1 MLHRLR
7 WLLRL
12 KKLAAQN
19 TFGHWLSWVDEKTVC
34 EGNNYIAQRVKIVNS
49 TLGRFTYVNYS
60 SVVSNTDIGKFSCI
74 GPDTWVG
81 GLGKHP
87 LDRKSTH
94 RMFYS
99 KENKCWEGFCHSEN
113 FSESTRTFIGSDVW
127 IGARCIV
134 MDGVTIGD
142 GAIIAAGAVVS
153 RDVEAYSI
161 VGGVPAREIKRR
173 FDQETIKQLLEEKW
187 WNQEPEAIQ
196 RMAMTGDFN
205 FPLKSIG
212 DIY

>member
-1 MLHRLR
+1 
-7 WLLRL
+7 
-12 KKLAAQN
+12 
-19 TFGHWLSWVDEKTVC
+19 
-34 EGNNYIAQRVKIVNS
+34 
-49 TLGRFTYVNYS
+49 
-60 SVVSNTDIGKFSCI
+60 
-74 GPDTWVG
+74 
-81 GLGKHP
+81 
-87 LDRKSTH
+87 
-94 RMFYS
+94 
-99 KENKCWEGFCHSEN
+99 
-113 FSESTRTFIGSDVW
+113 
-127 IGARCIV
+127 

-173 FDQETIKQLLEEKW
+173 FDPETIKQLLEEKW

-196 RMAMTGDFN
+196 RMAMTGEFN